1 MCLNLLLAAVLWRQ
15 ERAAWQVSPSLQSAG
30 FLPCAHLSRLWWCGG
45 HVLEMVGFLFSVL
58 APAAPGTAAPLA
70 HTRLSRGGI
79 WGLCSGTLPTTTCNL
94 YSAATIQI
102 HSIPCLRLI
111 KCVLVLDVTCFIKDI
126 DRKDIGEEYKQQ
138 IFRYSFY
145 TTLKSKSTSVPPQ
158 IFFLPHRLQ

>member
-58 APAAPGTAAPLA
+58 APAAPGTAPLA

-94 YSAATIQI
+94 YSVATI
-102 HSIPCLRLI
+102 HHP
-111 KCVLVLDVTCFIKDI
+111 TTF
-126 DRKDIGEEYKQQ
+126 
-138 IFRYSFY
+138 YSVF
-145 TTLKSKSTSVPPQ
+145 TVN
-158 IFFLPHRLQ
+158 

>member
-45 HVLEMVGFLFSVL
+45 HVLEMVGFLFSVP

-94 YSAATIQI
+94 YSAATIHYP

-111 KCVLVLDVTCFIKDI
+111 KCVLVLDVTCFIKD
-126 DRKDIGEEYKQQ
+126 RIGIQ
-138 IFRYSFY
+138 
-145 TTLKSKSTSVPPQ
+145 STNLQ
-158 IFFLPHRLQ
+158 IFFLYSFEI